1 MHGIG
6 IESFKGLGAYFR
18 SLVLDSVQDDFVA
31 TARHQSF
38 IASHL
43 LGGLLALLVFPIY
56 LVVAGKPTV
65 LGAIAFLWFLSP
77 IGIAIFLSRT
87 GKLGAAHLISAANL
101 SGLIT
106 FSCWLTGGIFSFLV
120 PWIVVVPLEAA
131 LAKDLRIVA
140 IATLA
145 ATLGLIALLILG
157 AAGLAPP
164 ANDIIVSPLALAFFG
179 VSTALGYATG
189 LTLSIQSVH
198 RASENAVRV
207 GEDRY
212 RLLAENTSDLVTR
225 HDERGRVVF
234 ASFAAQSMFGELPA
248 RLYGDGLFERVHIAD
263 RPAYLTALSRAY
275 ASNVPM
281 EVEFRARQG
290 GMAVNARYIWVEMRC
305 RPVHTAAFG
314 SEKLRAGIVA
324 VTRDITERKAQEE
337 ELVRA
342 RDDAESASGAKTQF
356 LANMSHELR
365 TPLNAVIGFAEI
377 IQREMFGALGDAR
390 YRDYAQHIH
399 ESGQHLLQVVNDI
412 LDMSKIEAGK
422 FRIVKE
428 PFAVRPLIEL
438 CCDVMQQAAE
448 KKEIALIVDAS
459 SGLPKL
465 AADKRAVKQMLLNLI
480 SNAIKFTDQRGWVRI
495 SARIDGDSVALVVAD
510 NGIGIAEA
518 DLGKLGNPFMQADNF
533 YDRQHDGAGLG
544 LSVVKGLA
552 RLHGGELALTS
563 KLGEGTIA
571 TISLPLEGH
580 IESPLA
586 RLDLGKVSAA

>member
-6 IESFKGLGAYFR
+6 IESLKGLGAYFR
-18 SLVLDSVQDDFVA
+18 SLVHASVQDDVVA
-31 TARHQSF
+31 TSRHQSF

-43 LGGLLALLVFPIY
+43 LAGMLALLVFPIY
-56 LVVAGKPTV
+56 LVASGKPTL

-87 GKLGAAHLISAANL
+87 GKLATAHLIAAANL
-101 SGLIT
+101 ACLIT
-106 FSCWLTGGIFSFLV
+106 FSCWLTGGILSFLV
-120 PWIVVVPLEAA
+120 PWMVVVPLEAS
-131 LAKDLRIVA
+131 LARDIRIVA
-140 IATLA
+140 WATLA
-145 ATLGLIALLILG
+145 ASLGLIALLVLG
-157 AAGLAPP
+157 VAGFVPH
-164 ANDIIVSPLALAFFG
+164 ANDLPVSPLALAFFG

-198 RASENAVRV
+198 RASENAVRI

-212 RLLAENTSDLVTR
+212 RLLAENTSDLITR

-234 ASFAAQSMFGELPA
+234 ASLAAQSMFGELPA

-275 ASNVPM
+275 ANNSPM
-281 EVEFRARQG
+281 RVEFRARQG
-290 GMAVNARYIWVEMRC
+290 GLSPNARYIWVEMRC
-305 RPVHTAAFG
+305 RPVNTAMFG
-314 SEKLRAGIVA
+314 AEKLRAGVVA
-324 VTRDITERKAQEE
+324 VSRDITERKTQEQ

-342 RDDAESASGAKTQF
+342 RDEAESASRAKTQF
-356 LANMSHELR
+356 LASMSHELR

-422 FRIVKE
+422 FKIVRE
-428 PFAVRPLIEL
+428 PFAVKPLIDL
-438 CCDVMQQAAE
+438 CCEVTRQEAD
-448 KKEIALIVDAS
+448 KKEIRLSVDAMP
-459 SGLPKL
+459 GLPEL

-480 SNAIKFTDQRGWVRI
+480 SNAIKFTDPGGLVRV
-495 SARIDGDSVALVVAD
+495 SARIQGDSVALIVAD

-518 DLGKLGNPFMQADNF
+518 DLAKLGSPFMQADNS

-552 RLHGGELALTS
+552 RLHGGDLSLTS
-563 KLGEGTIA
+563 RLGEGTVAI
-571 TISLPLEGH
+571 ISLPLGGQ
-580 IESPLA
+580 IEVLRKA
-586 RLDLGKVSAA
+586 SAA

>member
-6 IESFKGLGAYFR
+6 IESLTGLGAYFR
-18 SLVLDSVQDDFVA
+18 SLVHSSVQDDFVT

-43 LGGLLALLVFPIY
+43 LAGMLALLVFPIY
-56 LVVAGKPTV
+56 LVVSGKPTL

-87 GKLGAAHLISAANL
+87 GKLAAAHLISAANL
-101 SGLIT
+101 AGLIT
-106 FSCWLTGGIFSFLV
+106 FSCWLTGGILSFLV
-120 PWIVVVPLEAA
+120 PWMVVVPLEAA
-131 LAKDLRIVA
+131 LARDLRIVA
-140 IATLA
+140 WATLA
-145 ATLGLIALLILG
+145 ASLGLIALLMLG
-157 AAGLAPP
+157 AAGLVPL
-164 ANDIIVSPLALAFFG
+164 ANDLPVSPLALAFFG

-189 LTLSIQSVH
+189 LTLSVQSVH
-198 RASENAVRV
+198 RASENAVRI

-212 RLLAENTSDLVTR
+212 RLLAENTSDLITR

-234 ASFAAQSMFGELPA
+234 ASLAAQSMFGELPA

-275 ASNVPM
+275 ASNSPM
-281 EVEFRARQG
+281 QVEFRARQG
-290 GMAVNARYIWVEMRC
+290 GLSPSARYIWVEMRC
-305 RPVHTAAFG
+305 RPVNMATFG
-314 SEKLRAGIVA
+314 AETLRAGVVA
-324 VTRDITERKAQEE
+324 VSRDISERKAQEE
-337 ELVRA
+337 ALVRA
-342 RDDAESASGAKTQF
+342 RDDAESANHAKTQF

-422 FRIVKE
+422 YMIVRE
-428 PFAVRPLIEL
+428 PFAVKKLIDV
-438 CCDVMQQAAE
+438 CCEVTRQEAE
-448 KKEIALIVDAS
+448 KKEIRLSVDAMP
-459 SGLPKL
+459 GLPEL

-480 SNAIKFTDQRGWVRI
+480 SNAIKFTGQGGWVRI
-495 SARIDGDSVALVVAD
+495 SVRIHGDSIALIVAD

-518 DLGKLGNPFMQADNF
+518 DLAKLGNPFVQADNS

-552 RLHGGELALTS
+552 RLHGGDLSLAS
-563 KLGEGTIA
+563 QLGEGTVA
-571 TISLPLEGH
+571 TISLPLGGQVEV
-580 IESPLA
+580 LRKA
-586 RLDLGKVSAA
+586 SAA

>member
-6 IESFKGLGAYFR
+6 IESLTGLGAYFR
-18 SLVLDSVQDDFVA
+18 SLVHSSVQDDFVT

-43 LGGLLALLVFPIY
+43 LAGMLALLVFPIY
-56 LVVAGKPTV
+56 LVVSGKPTL

-87 GKLGAAHLISAANL
+87 GKLTTAHLISAANL
-101 SGLIT
+101 AGLIT
-106 FSCWLTGGIFSFLV
+106 FSCWLTGGILSFLV
-120 PWIVVVPLEAA
+120 PWMVVVPLEAA
-131 LAKDLRIVA
+131 LARDLRIVA
-140 IATLA
+140 WATLA
-145 ATLGLIALLILG
+145 ASLGLIALLMLG
-157 AAGLAPP
+157 AAGLVPL
-164 ANDIIVSPLALAFFG
+164 ANDLPVSPLALAFFG

-189 LTLSIQSVH
+189 LTLSVQSVH
-198 RASENAVRV
+198 RASENAVRI

-212 RLLAENTSDLVTR
+212 RLLAENTSDLITR

-234 ASFAAQSMFGELPA
+234 ASLAAQSMFGELPA

-275 ASNVPM
+275 ASNSPM
-281 EVEFRARQG
+281 QVEFRARQG
-290 GMAVNARYIWVEMRC
+290 GLSPSARYIWVEMRC
-305 RPVHTAAFG
+305 RPVNMATFG
-314 SEKLRAGIVA
+314 AETLRAGVVA
-324 VTRDITERKAQEE
+324 VSRDISERKAQEE
-337 ELVRA
+337 ALVRA
-342 RDDAESASGAKTQF
+342 RDDAESANHAKTQF

-377 IQREMFGALGDAR
+377 IQREMFGPLGDAR

-422 FRIVKE
+422 YKIVRE
-428 PFAVRPLIEL
+428 PFAVKKLIDV
-438 CCDVMQQAAE
+438 CCEVTRQEAE
-448 KKEIALIVDAS
+448 KKEIRLSVDAMP
-459 SGLPKL
+459 GLPEL

-480 SNAIKFTDQRGWVRI
+480 SNAIKFTGQGGWVRI
-495 SARIDGDSVALVVAD
+495 SVRIHGDSIALIVAD

-518 DLGKLGNPFMQADNF
+518 DLAKLGNPFVQADNS

-552 RLHGGELALTS
+552 RLHGGDLSLAS
-563 KLGEGTIA
+563 QLGEGTVA
-571 TISLPLEGH
+571 TISLPLGGQVEV
-580 IESPLA
+580 LRKA
-586 RLDLGKVSAA
+586 SAA